1 MMKKK
6 KDMAAAEQAPKGA
19 AGRARAAARE
29 ESRRLKAEAEASRL
43 AALMARE
50 AELREAGYQAVA
62 GLDEAG
68 RGPLAGPVVAGAVIL
83 RPGSAFAGLN
93 DSKKVTLAN
102 RLRLEAEIKAGAAAW
117 AVGLASPEEIDR
129 LNILGATKLAMERAL
144 QALSLKLAPDYLLLD
159 ALRLPSDLPQ
169 EGIIKGDAKV
179 ACIAAAS
186 ILAKTCRDRIM
197 AELDEAYP
205 GYGFARHKGY
215 PTAAHRQAVLELG
228 PSPVHRQSFLGF
240 YEREKQQLQL
250 F

>member
-117 AVGLASPEEIDR
+117 AVGQSLSAMLRFISFSACTFPSIRAARNGAYSSLYFGKAMGCLLPGPAFADR
-129 LNILGATKLAMERAL
+129 CALKYTPIVSQLCRKCHENVYRAWL
-144 QALSLKLAPDYLLLD
+144 CECGRK
-159 ALRLPSDLPQ
+159 
-169 EGIIKGDAKV
+169 
-179 ACIAAAS
+179 
-186 ILAKTCRDRIM
+186 
-197 AELDEAYP
+197 
-205 GYGFARHKGY
+205 
-215 PTAAHRQAVLELG
+215 
-228 PSPVHRQSFLGF
+228 PSP
-240 YEREKQQLQL
+240 
-250 F
+250 

>member
-1 MMKKK
+1 MPP
-6 KDMAAAEQAPKGA
+6 E
-19 AGRARAAARE
+19 
-29 ESRRLKAEAEASRL
+29 
-43 AALMARE
+43 
-50 AELREAGYQAVA
+50 
-62 GLDEAG
+62 
-68 RGPLAGPVVAGAVIL
+68 PLLLYVD
-83 RPGSAFAGLN
+83 
-93 DSKKVTLAN
+93 DSKKLTEK
-102 RLRLEAEIKAGAAAW
+102 RREALYDQIMET
-117 AVGLASPEEIDR
+117 AVYAKVILASPEEIDR